1 MGRPIVAADHGGA
14 RETVLPGET
23 GWLVKPND
31 ADALAAGIKAALTL
45 DPDSRHGL
53 SARAMGFAM
62 LAPSIPLAVGVW
74 SLALGHGALWLG
86 VGAAGSVVAF
96 IALARWANPAH
107 AVLKLR

>member
-1 MGRPIVAADHGGA
+1 MIEAQAMGRPIVAADHGGA

-53 SARAMGFAM
+53 SARAIEHVRENFSRYQMCART
-62 LAPSIPLAVGVW
+62 LAVYCELLDGPV
-74 SLALGHGALWLG
+74 SVDDT
-86 VGAAGSVVAF
+86 VGDDSEFA
-96 IALARWANPAH
+96 
-107 AVLKLR
+107 